1 MTASEGAR
9 CRCAASRVNRDEVRI
24 KRDVVGLMLPISLG
38 SSWIVEATAVC
49 LEPAQRIVPRNDQ
62 RAILGVCLR
71 LIKE

>member
-38 SSWIVEATAVC
+38 SSWIVESNGGVFRACTADRSP
-49 LEPAQRIVPRNDQ
+49 E
-62 RAILGVCLR
+62 
-71 LIKE
+71 